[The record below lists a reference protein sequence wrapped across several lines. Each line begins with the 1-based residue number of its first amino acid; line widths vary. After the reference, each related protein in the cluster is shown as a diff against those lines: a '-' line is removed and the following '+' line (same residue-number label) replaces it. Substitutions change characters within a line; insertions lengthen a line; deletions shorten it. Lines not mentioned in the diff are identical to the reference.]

1 MKNKIKRF
9 RIFESKNIP
18 IDNIKDYFTDL
29 IDDGFEFQKLEK
41 RYVKRT
47 NEVSRFKSESHPFIG
62 CTHIVYEVKLK
73 LRSQDYKNYQ
83 EEFYSIVNRCSESE
97 DLQIDSFTSQHRY
110 LTNHAVALDPNHQNY
125 FFFYLEVQFSSTF
138 DEEVDENVQNMQI
151 FPKKLSDMLE
161 VRCSQTTFKI
171 SDIII
176 ERDKDKFIIKTGP
189 GINTL
194 FKFNTLVNWIKDA
207 SGSRPLSNT
216 FGSKLMVRKISG
228 SGFFTFDFKIERP
241 RFQDGRIIKPGIITI
256 TNIK

>member
-9 RIFESKNIP
+9 RIFESKNSS

-29 IDDGFEFQKLEK
+29 IDDGFEFEELEK
-41 RYVKRT
+41 RYIKRT
-47 NEVSRFKSESHPFIG
+47 DQIGRFKSESHPFIG

-73 LRSQDYKNYQ
+73 LRSENYKNYQ
-83 EEFYSIVNRCSESE
+83 EEFYSIINRCSESE
-97 DLQIDSFTSQHRY
+97 DFQIDHFITQHS
-110 LTNHAVALDPNHQNY
+110 LTYFDLNHQNY
-125 FFFYLEVQFSSTF
+125 FFFHLDVQFSSTF

-151 FPKKLSDMLE
+151 FPKKLSDILK
-161 VRCSQTTFKI
+161 RRTFNTTFKI

-176 ERDKDKFIIKTGP
+176 ERDKDTFIIKTGP

-207 SGSRPLSNT
+207 SGSRPS
-216 FGSKLMVRKISG
+216 GSISRVKKISDTD
-228 SGFFTFDFKIERP
+228 FFTFDFKIERP

-256 TNIK
+256 KNIK